1 MPSTR
6 PRRPD
11 MSLLMSP
18 TLLLGTV
25 ISIFTIGSNSA
36 GLACWKTLRKAI
48 EPAVLKACSELSTGW
63 CLPKWTS
70 TQTFCT
76 L

>member
-1 MPSTR
+1 
-6 PRRPD
+6 
-11 MSLLMSP
+11 MSLLISP
-18 TLLLGTV
+18 TLPVGTV
-25 ISIFTIGSNSA
+25 TSIFTIGSNSD
-36 GLACWKTLRKAI
+36 GLACWNTLRKAI
-48 EPAVLKACSELSTGW
+48 EAAVLKACSELSTGW

>member
-1 MPSTR
+1 MLSTR

-18 TLLLGTV
+18 TLAVGTV
-25 ISIFTIGSNSA
+25 TSIRTIGSSSD
-36 GLACWKTLRKAI
+36 GLACWNTLRKAI
-48 EPAVLKACSELSTGW
+48 DAAVLNACSELSTGW

-70 TQTFCT
+70 THTFCT